1 MKPPLG
7 DRSLY
12 SAENVP
18 GSHQADF
25 KSHKGNKYSAHVT
38 DAKMLQVNAELAFTD
53 VLLITRL

>member
-12 SAENVP
+12 LAENVP

-25 KSHKGNKYSAHVT
+25 KSHHVRIEDISHLADT
-38 DAKMLQVNAELAFTD
+38 RVLQVNAATTLAD
-53 VLLITRL
+53 AS